1 MANAKKTDT
10 TPPVAVDATPTIK
23 TNTGFAARTRGT
35 FKKKPSNGVLI
46 ATGAV
51 AALATSLFFLRRS
64 DKSLGEFT
72 NDLTSRAKDGLT
84 DLRSK
89 AKDSV
94 TWRRDG
100 VDQEKSQSEIAE
112 EALTLKMT
120 GGAKPSA
127 PIDPLVEDQ
136 TQVGSIAY

>member
-1 MANAKKTDT
+1 MANAKKTNT

-23 TNTGFAARTRGT
+23 TNKGFAARTRGT
-35 FKKKPSNGVLI
+35 FKKKPSNGVFI

-51 AALATSLFFLRRS
+51 AALAAGLFFFRRS

-72 NDLTSRAKDGLT
+72 SNLTSRAKDGLT
-84 DLRSK
+84 DLGSK

-94 TWRRDG
+94 TRLRDG

-120 GGAKPSA
+120 GGAKSNA
-127 PIDPLVEDQ
+127 PIDPLVADQ